1 MQQKHLLVAA
11 CIVTMWLAVLF
22 VGVFGPDIVND
33 DRFGDRQEVPVVS
46 AVALFAMIASAV
58 VGWAGFRE

>member
-11 CIVTMWLAVLF
+11 CIIIMWVAVLF
-22 VGVFGPDIVND
+22 VGVFGSDIVNE
-33 DRFGDRQEVPVVS
+33 GVTDRQEVPVVA